1 LIIPLIKALS
11 CGKDTGF
18 AKNGFIIAAKKR
30 ALKRLYLKII
40 RIPAWNRISAL
51 YQLTIIM

>member
-1 LIIPLIKALS
+1 MPLIKALS

-18 AKNGFIIAAKKR
+18 AKNGFIIAAKKK

-51 YQLTIIM
+51 YQLTIIL